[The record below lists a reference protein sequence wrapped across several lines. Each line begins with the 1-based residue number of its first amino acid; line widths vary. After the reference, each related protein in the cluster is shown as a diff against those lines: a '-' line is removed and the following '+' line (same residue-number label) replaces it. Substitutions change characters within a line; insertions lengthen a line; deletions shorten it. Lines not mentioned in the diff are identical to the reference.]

1 MLQRNEKKREAV
13 LHRMETRSERMKNE
27 TKDTAAKTTFFP
39 NSADIIYPILSYVV
53 WVRNAVTVDLESRER
68 EDRDRKIYD

>member
-1 MLQRNEKKREAV
+1 
-13 LHRMETRSERMKNE
+13 MKNE